1 MRPSLVLPARTH
13 RSSGIHD
20 PLLRR
25 GYEACRRATRARGEI
40 EYAVSLLLPPP
51 LRAATWALY
60 GAGVTVDCLADTAQP
75 SDTKGAGRAERLEA
89 WISAFDADL
98 RDGGSTD
105 PVRRALIHT
114 MLTWNLPPGFM
125 HTQLEQLRLDVHGRA
140 FTTWQEWR
148 SYNSLVTTPFVL
160 RAASLLMRVAGLSAE
175 PEAIALG
182 VPEAA
187 VAWQAAADAVILT
200 DALVDLSEDLADG
213 HVPLPDEALD
223 EAGVRR
229 ADLLDRRGSP
239 AFEEMVR
246 RLAARAR
253 GWLDRTPVP
262 PVLHP
267 AVGIALGAYTDLY
280 RLRLKAA
287 AEAPAALLHH
297 RPALPAGARR
307 RVLLP
312 ARARAALAWALFPF
326 PVRPCPPPDPAGPPS
341 WSAGPVEVRPLAAGA
356 HPVAAERRPVVPPA
370 PHPSGARPPRLPAG
384 AVPRHVAIVMDGNGR
399 WATARGLPRTE
410 GHRAGADALADVV
423 RGALEIGLK
432 YLTVYAFSTENW
444 KRPAD
449 ELHALMHAVPREMR
463 RITDGAEP
471 LDVRV
476 RWAGLRS
483 RLPADVVGALV
494 EAEQSTRDRTGL
506 TLTVCLNYG
515 GRAEI
520 TAAAAHLAQEAV
532 AGRIDPASVSE
543 HAFAR
548 HLHVPELPDVD
559 LLVRTG
565 GDQRTSNFLP
575 WQTTYAELLFLDTP
589 WPEVD
594 RRDLWNAIEQY
605 ARRTRRYGSVPRI
618 PTQAR
623 PAHRA

>member
-1 MRPSLVLPARTH
+1 MRPSLVHLARVY
-13 RSSGIHD
+13 RNSGIHD
-20 PLLRR
+20 PVLRR
-25 GYEACRRATRARGEI
+25 GYEACRRATRARGDI

-51 LRAATWALY
+51 LRIATWALY

-75 SDTKGAGRAERLEA
+75 SDPEDAGRAERLEA

-98 RDGGSTD
+98 RDGRSTD
-105 PVRRALIHT
+105 PVRQALIHT

-125 HTQLEQLRLDVHGRA
+125 HTQFEQLRLDVHGRR

-148 SYNSLVTTPFVL
+148 RYNSLVTTPFVL
-160 RAASLLMRVAGLSAE
+160 RAASLPMRVAGLSAE
-175 PEAIALG
+175 PEAMASA
-182 VPEAA
+182 VPDAA
-187 VAWQAAADAVILT
+187 VAWQMAADALILT

-213 HVPLPDEALD
+213 HVPLPQEALD

-229 ADLLDRRGSP
+229 SDLLDRRSTP
-239 AFEEMVR
+239 AFEDLVR
-246 RLAARAR
+246 RLADRAR

-280 RLRLKAA
+280 RLRLRAA
-287 AEAPAALLHH
+287 ADAPAALLHR
-297 RPALPAGARR
+297 RPALPGDARL

-312 ARARAALAWALFPF
+312 ARASAALAWALFPF
-326 PVRPCPPPDPAGPPS
+326 PVRPCPPPEPARPPAGL
-341 WSAGPVEVRPLAAGA
+341 AGAGEVRS
-356 HPVAAERRPVVPPA
+356 HAAEPRPVVPPA

-399 WATARGLPRTE
+399 WATAQGLPRTQ
-410 GHRAGADALADVV
+410 GHRAGGDALVDVV
-423 RGALEIGLK
+423 HGALEIGLE

-449 ELHALMHAVPREMR
+449 ELQGLMHEIPRQLR
-463 RITDGAEP
+463 RVTDGTKP

-483 RLPADVVGALV
+483 RLPADVIEALV
-494 EAEQSTRDRTGL
+494 EAEQGTRDRTGL

-532 AGRIDPASVSE
+532 AGRIDPASISE

-559 LLVRTG
+559 LLLRTG

-575 WQTTYAELLFLDTP
+575 WQATYAELLFLDTP

-594 RRDLWNAIEQY
+594 RRDLWDAIEQY
-605 ARRTRRYGSVPRI
+605 ARRARRYGSVPRI
-618 PTQAR
+618 PAQAR
-623 PAHRA
+623 PAHGA

>member
-1 MRPSLVLPARTH
+1 VHPARVY

-20 PLLRR
+20 PVLRR

-51 LRAATWALY
+51 LRIATWALY

-75 SDTKGAGRAERLEA
+75 SDTKDAGRAERLEA

-98 RDGGSTD
+98 RDGRSTD
-105 PVRRALIHT
+105 PVRQALIHT

-125 HTQLEQLRLDVHGRA
+125 HTQFEQLRLDVHGRR

-148 SYNSLVTTPFVL
+148 RYNSLVTTPFVL
-160 RAASLLMRVAGLSAE
+160 RAASLMMRVAGMSAE
-175 PEAIALG
+175 PEAIASG
-182 VPEAA
+182 VPDAA
-187 VAWQAAADAVILT
+187 VAWQMAADALVLT
-200 DALVDLSEDLADG
+200 DTLIDLSEDLADG
-213 HVPLPDEALD
+213 RVTLPQEALD
-223 EAGVRR
+223 ETGVRR
-229 ADLLDRRGSP
+229 ADLLDRRSTP
-239 AFEEMVR
+239 AFEELVR
-246 RLAARAR
+246 RLADRAR
-253 GWLDRTPVP
+253 GWLDRAPVP

-280 RLRLKAA
+280 RLRLRAA
-287 AEAPAALLHH
+287 ADAPGALLYR
-297 RPALPAGARR
+297 RPALPGGARL

-312 ARARAALAWALFPF
+312 ARTRAGLAWALFPF
-326 PVRPCPPPDPAGPPS
+326 PVRPCPPPEPVRPPAG
-341 WSAGPVEVRPLAAGA
+341 LAGA
-356 HPVAAERRPVVPPA
+356 GEACSPAAERRPVVPPA

-410 GHRAGADALADVV
+410 GHRVGADTLVDVV
-423 RGALEIGLK
+423 HGALEIGLK

-449 ELHALMHAVPREMR
+449 ELQGLMHEIPRQLN
-463 RITDGAEP
+463 RITDGPKP

-483 RLPADVVGALV
+483 RLPADVIEALV
-494 EAEQSTRDRTGL
+494 EAEQGTRDRTGL

-559 LLVRTG
+559 LLLRTG

-575 WQTTYAELLFLDTP
+575 WQATYAELLFLDTP

-594 RRDLWNAIEQY
+594 RRDLWDAIEQY
-605 ARRTRRYGSVPRI
+605 ARRTRRYGSVPRV
-618 PTQAR
+618 PDQAR
-623 PAHRA
+623 PAHRAEPVSP

>member
-1 MRPSLVLPARTH
+1 MRPSPLHPARVY
-13 RSSGIHD
+13 RRSGIHD
-20 PLLRR
+20 PVLRR

-51 LRAATWALY
+51 LRIATWALY

-75 SDTKGAGRAERLEA
+75 SDTKDAGRAERLEA

-98 RDGGSTD
+98 RDGRSSD
-105 PVRRALIHT
+105 PVRQALIHT

-125 HTQLEQLRLDVHGRA
+125 HTQFEQLRLDVHGRR

-148 SYNSLVTTPFVL
+148 GYNSLVTTPFML
-160 RAASLLMRVAGLSAE
+160 RAASLMMRVAGLSAE
-175 PEAIALG
+175 PEAIASG

-187 VAWQAAADAVILT
+187 VAWQMATDAIILT
-200 DALVDLSEDLADG
+200 DALVDLSEDLDDG
-213 HVPLPDEALD
+213 HVPLPQEALD

-229 ADLLDRRGSP
+229 ADLLTRRSTP
-239 AFEEMVR
+239 AFEELVR
-246 RLAARAR
+246 HLADRAR

-267 AVGIALGAYTDLY
+267 SVGIALGAYTDLY
-280 RLRLKAA
+280 RLRLRAA
-287 AEAPAALLHH
+287 ADTPAALLHR
-297 RPALPAGARR
+297 RPALPGSARQ
-307 RVLLP
+307 RVLLS
-312 ARARAALAWALFPF
+312 ARARAALAWTLFPL
-326 PVRPCPPPDPAGPPS
+326 PVRPCPPPEPACPPAGLTG
-341 WSAGPVEVRPLAAGA
+341 ADEGRPLTAEAR
-356 HPVAAERRPVVPPA
+356 AAERRPVVPPA
-370 PHPSGARPPRLPAG
+370 PHPSGVRPPLLPDG

-410 GHRAGADALADVV
+410 GHRAGADALVDVV
-423 RGALEIGLK
+423 HGALEIGLK

-449 ELHALMHAVPREMR
+449 ELHALMHETPRQLR
-463 RITDGAEP
+463 RITDDAEP

-483 RLPADVVGALV
+483 GLPADVIEALV
-494 EAEQSTRDRTGL
+494 EAEQGTRDRTGL

-559 LLVRTG
+559 LLLRTG

-575 WQTTYAELLFLDTP
+575 WQATYAELLFLDTP

-594 RRDLWNAIEQY
+594 RRDLWAAIEQY
-605 ARRTRRYGSVPRI
+605 ARRTRRYGSIPRI
-618 PTQAR
+618 PAQAR
-623 PAHRA
+623 PAHRR

>member
-1 MRPSLVLPARTH
+1 MSLHSARVY

-20 PLLRR
+20 PVLRR
-25 GYEACRRATRARGEI
+25 GYEECRRATRARGEI

-51 LRAATWALY
+51 LRIATWALY

-75 SDTKGAGRAERLEA
+75 SDTKDAGRAERLEA

-98 RDGGSTD
+98 RDGRSTD
-105 PVRRALIHT
+105 PVRKALIHT

-125 HTQLEQLRLDVHGRA
+125 HTQFEQLRLDAHGRRFA
-140 FTTWQEWR
+140 TWEEWR
-148 SYNSLVTTPFVL
+148 RYNGLVTTPFVL
-160 RAASLLMRVAGLSAE
+160 RAASLMMRVAGLSAE
-175 PEAIALG
+175 PESIASA

-187 VAWQAAADAVILT
+187 VAWQTAADAIILT

-213 HVPLPDEALD
+213 HVPLPQEALD

-229 ADLLDRRGSP
+229 ADLLDRRSTP
-239 AFEEMVR
+239 AFEELVR
-246 RLAARAR
+246 RLAGRAR

-280 RLRLKAA
+280 RLRLRAA
-287 AEAPAALLHH
+287 ADAPAALLLR
-297 RPALPAGARR
+297 RPAVPGGARL

-312 ARARAALAWALFPF
+312 ARTRVALAWALFPF
-326 PVRPCPPPDPAGPPS
+326 PVRPCPSPEPAGPP
-341 WSAGPVEVRPLAAGA
+341 AGLAGAEARSLTTEAPPLAT
-356 HPVAAERRPVVPPA
+356 ERRPVVPPA

-384 AVPRHVAIVMDGNGR
+384 AVPRHIAIVMDGNGR

-410 GHRAGADALADVV
+410 GHRAGADALVDVV
-423 RGALEIGLK
+423 HGALEIGLK

-449 ELHALMHAVPREMR
+449 ELHALMQEVPRQLR
-463 RITDGAEP
+463 RITDDARP

-483 RLPADVVGALV
+483 RLPADVIETLV
-494 EAEQSTRDRTGL
+494 DAEQGTRNRTGL

-559 LLVRTG
+559 LLLRTG

-575 WQTTYAELLFLDTP
+575 WQATYAELLFLDTP

-618 PTQAR
+618 PAQAR
-623 PAHRA
+623 PGHGA

>member
-1 MRPSLVLPARTH
+1 MRPLPVHPARVY

-20 PLLRR
+20 PVLRR
-25 GYEACRRATRARGEI
+25 GYEECRRATRARGEI

-51 LRAATWALY
+51 LRIATWALY

-75 SDTKGAGRAERLEA
+75 SDTKDAGRAERLEA

-98 RDGGSTD
+98 RDGRSTD
-105 PVRRALIHT
+105 PVRKALIHT

-125 HTQLEQLRLDVHGRA
+125 HTQFEQLRLDAHGRRFA
-140 FTTWQEWR
+140 TWEEWR
-148 SYNSLVTTPFVL
+148 RYNGLVTTPFLL
-160 RAASLLMRVAGLSAE
+160 RAASLMMRVAGLSAE
-175 PEAIALG
+175 PESIASG

-187 VAWQAAADAVILT
+187 VAWQTAADAILLT

-213 HVPLPDEALD
+213 HVPLPQEALD

-229 ADLLDRRGSP
+229 ADLLDRRSTP
-239 AFEEMVR
+239 AFEELVR
-246 RLAARAR
+246 RLADRAR
-253 GWLDRTPVP
+253 CWLDRTPVP

-280 RLRLKAA
+280 RLRLRAA
-287 AEAPAALLHH
+287 ADAPAALLLR
-297 RPALPAGARR
+297 RPAVPGGARL

-312 ARARAALAWALFPF
+312 ARTRVALAWTLFPL
-326 PVRPCPPPDPAGPPS
+326 PVRPCPPPEPAGPP
-341 WSAGPVEVRPLAAGA
+341 AGPARAEATEARPLTT
-356 HPVAAERRPVVPPA
+356 ERRPVVPPA

-399 WATARGLPRTE
+399 WATARGLPRPE
-410 GHRAGADALADVV
+410 GHRAGADALVDVV
-423 RGALEIGLK
+423 HGALEIGLK

-449 ELHALMHAVPREMR
+449 ELQALMQEVPRQLR
-463 RITDGAEP
+463 RITDDAKP

-483 RLPADVVGALV
+483 RLPADVIETLV
-494 EAEQSTRDRTGL
+494 DAEQGTRDRTGL

-559 LLVRTG
+559 LLLRTG

-575 WQTTYAELLFLDTP
+575 WQATYAELLFLDTP

-594 RRDLWNAIEQY
+594 RRDLWDAIEQY

-618 PTQAR
+618 PAQAR
-623 PAHRA
+623 PAHGA

>member
-1 MRPSLVLPARTH
+1 MRDG
-13 RSSGIHD
+13 RSS
-20 PLLRR
+20 
-25 GYEACRRATRARGEI
+25 
-40 EYAVSLLLPPP
+40 
-51 LRAATWALY
+51 
-60 GAGVTVDCLADTAQP
+60 
-75 SDTKGAGRAERLEA
+75 
-89 WISAFDADL
+89 
-98 RDGGSTD
+98 D
-105 PVRRALIHT
+105 PVRQALIHT

-125 HTQLEQLRLDVHGRA
+125 HTQFEQLRLDVHGRA

-148 SYNSLVTTPFVL
+148 RYNSLVTTPFVL
-160 RAASLLMRVAGLSAE
+160 RAASLLMRVAGVSTE
-175 PEAIALG
+175 PEAMASA
-182 VPEAA
+182 VPDAA
-187 VAWQAAADAVILT
+187 VAWQMAADAIILT

-213 HVPLPDEALD
+213 HVPLPQEALD
-223 EAGVRR
+223 EAGVGR
-229 ADLLDRRGSP
+229 ADLLDRRSTP
-239 AFEEMVR
+239 AFEDLVR
-246 RLAARAR
+246 RLADRARA
-253 GWLDRTPVP
+253 WLDRTPVP

-280 RLRLKAA
+280 RLRLGAA
-287 AEAPAALLHH
+287 ADAPAALLHR
-297 RPALPAGARR
+297 RPALPAGARL

-326 PVRPCPPPDPAGPPS
+326 PVRPCPPAEPASPPAGL
-341 WSAGPVEVRPLAAGA
+341 AGAGDVRP
-356 HPVAAERRPVVPPA
+356 HPAEPRPVVPPA
-370 PHPSGARPPRLPAG
+370 PHPSGARPPRLPAE

-410 GHRAGADALADVV
+410 GHRAGGDALVDVV
-423 RGALEIGLK
+423 HGALEIGLK

-449 ELHALMHAVPREMR
+449 ELQALMLEIPRQVR
-463 RITDGAEP
+463 RITDGTRP

-483 RLPADVVGALV
+483 RLPADVVGTLV
-494 EAEQSTRDRTGL
+494 EAEQGTRDRIGL

-559 LLVRTG
+559 LLLRTG

-575 WQTTYAELLFLDTP
+575 WQATYAELLFLDTP

-594 RRDLWNAIEQY
+594 RRDLWGAIEQY
-605 ARRTRRYGSVPRI
+605 ARRSRRYGSVPRI
-618 PTQAR
+618 PVQAR